1 MKTPLVILSVS
12 LFWCQYSVAQQAP
25 RDPNYLL
32 DETPWSLMLYRGW
45 TSTKNLNESLRFQYE
60 SAHEDMYAA
69 ELAYTLA
76 PTNPISQF
84 LWYIR
89 SRFQLA
95 GNVAYRRDKEA
106 NNDILEL
113 DLYFMLRWRNFPWNR
128 FLATTFAIGEG
139 ISWASQVPS
148 VEKIDDDNDS
158 RKLLNYLMF
167 EATFAL
173 PSHPDLQLVYRLNH
187 RSGAY
192 GLFDNSDFG
201 SNVLGFGLR
210 YHF

>member
-1 MKTPLVILSVS
+1 
-12 LFWCQYSVAQQAP
+12 
-25 RDPNYLL
+25 
-32 DETPWSLMLYRGW
+32 
-45 TSTKNLNESLRFQYE
+45 
-60 SAHEDMYAA
+60 MYAA

-95 GNVAYRRDKEA
+95 GNVAYRRDEEA

-128 FLATTFAIGEG
+128 FVATTFAIGEG

-158 RKLLNYLMF
+158 RKLLNYLVF

-192 GLFDNSDFG
+192 GLFDDSDFG
-201 SNVLGFGLR
+201 SNVLGLGLR